1 MYAKPTN
8 EKPGFPM
15 RHLLLAMFV
24 SVALIGCSDGGA
36 PDKQTQADIRAGKA
50 VAEKECKAC
59 HGLDGKGTAPGI
71 PNLAGQRGRY
81 IIAALQEYKER
92 RRVHAALRAI
102 ATDLTEDQTRGVA
115 TFYASLKPLPPE
127 KGPVFSPYENGQ
139 KVAAACAPCH
149 GADGNSATAGTPN
162 LAGQQPIYF
171 VAATQEYLTG
181 KRASAPMDPML
192 RKLNKLDI
200 ESVALY
206 FASQTPT
213 ARKAPSTGDAALGEP
228 RTAVCGGCH
237 GSHGVS
243 TDAATP
249 SLAAQDPQYLAQAIK
264 GYRTTRKNDTMSR
277 VVANLSDKEIDDI
290 VAFYATQKSKP
301 AEDGQNLLKDITDK
315 CNRCHAGDIDNPALA
330 IPIINAQDKDYLV
343 IALRAYRDG
352 KRGSSLMHNMS
363 VPYGDSIVE
372 SIASYYASLPAK

>member
-1 MYAKPTN
+1 
-8 EKPGFPM
+8 M
-15 RHLLLAMFV
+15 RYLLLAMLL
-24 SVALIGCSDGGA
+24 SVALIGCSQENTA
-36 PDKQTQADIRAGKA
+36 DKQTAADIRVGKD

-59 HGLDGKGTAPGI
+59 HGLDGRGAAPGI

-81 IIAALQEYKER
+81 IMAALQEYKEGR
-92 RRVHAALRAI
+92 RTHAALRTI
-102 ATDLTEDQTRGVA
+102 ATDLTDDQTRGIA
-115 TFYASLKPLPPE
+115 AFYASLKPIAPE
-127 KGPVFSPYENGQ
+127 KGPVFSPYENG
-139 KVAAACAPCH
+139 KTVSAECAACH
-149 GADGNSATAGTPN
+149 GADGNSKIPGTPN

-181 KRASAPMDPML
+181 KRESAPMDPML
-192 RKLNKLDI
+192 RKLSKLDI

-206 FASQTPT
+206 YASQNPTP
-213 ARKAPSTGDAALGEP
+213 REAPSSGNPALGEP

-243 TDAATP
+243 IDTATP
-249 SLAAQDPQYLAQAIK
+249 SLAAQDPQYLVRAIK
-264 GYRTTRKNDTMSR
+264 GYRTSRKNDTMAR
-277 VVANLSDKEIDDI
+277 VVASLTDQEINDI
-290 VAFYATQKSKP
+290 VAFYASQRSKP

-315 CNRCHAGDIDNPALA
+315 CNRCHAGDINNPALA

-363 VPYGDSIVE
+363 VPYGDSIIE

>member
-1 MYAKPTN
+1 
-8 EKPGFPM
+8 M
-15 RHLLLAMFV
+15 RHLLLAMFL
-24 SVALIGCSDGGA
+24 SVALIGCSDQGT
-36 PDKQTQADIRAGKA
+36 PEKQTQEDIRVGRA

-59 HGLDGKGTAPGI
+59 HGLDGKGVAPGI

-81 IIAALQEYKER
+81 IMAALQEYKER
-92 RRVHAALRAI
+92 KRIHAALRAI
-102 ATDLTEDQTRGVA
+102 ATDMNDNQTRGVA
-115 TFYASLKPLPPE
+115 AFYASLKPVPPE
-127 KGPVFSPYENGQ
+127 KIEVFSPYENGK
-139 KVAAACAPCH
+139 KVAASCAPCH
-149 GADGNSATAGTPN
+149 GADGNSKTAGTPN

-181 KRASAPMDPML
+181 TRESAPMDPML
-192 RKLNKLDI
+192 RKLSKLDM

-206 FASQTPT
+206 FASQTPET
-213 ARKAPSTGDAALGEP
+213 RAAPPFGNAAAGEP
-228 RTAVCGGCH
+228 KTAVCGGCH

-249 SLAAQDPQYLAQAIK
+249 SLAAQDPQYLVHAIK

-277 VVANLSDKEIDDI
+277 VASGLTDQEINDI
-290 VAFYATQKSKP
+290 VAFYTTQKSKP

-330 IPIINAQDKDYLV
+330 IPLINAQDKDYLTL
-343 IALRAYRDG
+343 ALRAYRDG

-363 VPYGDSIVE
+363 LPYSDSIIE
-372 SIASYYASLPAK
+372 SIASYYASRPAR